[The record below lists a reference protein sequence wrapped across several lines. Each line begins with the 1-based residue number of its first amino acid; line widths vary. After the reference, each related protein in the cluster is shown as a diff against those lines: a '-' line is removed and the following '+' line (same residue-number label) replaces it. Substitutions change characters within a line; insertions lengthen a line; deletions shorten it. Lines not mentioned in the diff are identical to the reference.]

1 MESQVSKLSD
11 LLLNIYSNYIPKKIV
26 LCDEKYL
33 PWMTYGIRTVI
44 EMKSNAYK
52 ENVRSGMRHDYFVR
66 LENLTTEVLK
76 YSSK

>member
-1 MESQVSKLSD
+1 MASQVSKLSD

-33 PWMTYGIRTVI
+33 LWMTYGIRTAI
-44 EMKSNAYK
+44 EMKSNTYK
-52 ENVRSGMRHDYFVR
+52 ENVRSATRHDYFVR
-66 LENLTTEVLK
+66 LENLTTEVSK